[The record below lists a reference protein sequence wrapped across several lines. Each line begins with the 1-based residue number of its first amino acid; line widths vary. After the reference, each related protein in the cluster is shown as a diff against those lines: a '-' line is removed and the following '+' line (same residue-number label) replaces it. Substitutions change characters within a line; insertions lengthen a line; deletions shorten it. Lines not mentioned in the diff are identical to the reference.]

1 MFKKYI
7 KLIEAAGLGIV
18 LIAWALQ
25 WGLTEK
31 MGNATDK
38 FKQLIKEVN
47 NVHTQISRGIST
59 KNEAAITRALLNN
72 DSLPDDMYAKSI
84 YTWQS
89 PEVRCYWLR
98 EFNNDIDEI
107 THMIEI
113 ILNTE
118 KKYNLESNPYC
129 NQIKKDLD
137 SFRKKV
143 QSNFEINH
151 AFANISIP
159 DPNKIPPEKAFEYSS
174 QISGIL
180 HKMEEPIN
188 YTIDALISKKRHN
201 SCIYRVAFVFG
212 SILLILSKIIEWLYD
227 IKEPLKSKKI

>member
-7 KLIEAAGLGIV
+7 KLIEAVGLGIV
-18 LIAWALQ
+18 LIAWILQ

-31 MGNATDK
+31 MDHATDN
-38 FKQLIKEVN
+38 FKQLIKEIN

-59 KNEAAITRALLNN
+59 KNEAAITRALLND
-72 DSLPDDMYAKSI
+72 DSLSDDMNAKSI

-89 PEVRCYWLR
+89 PQVRYYWLR

-113 ILNTE
+113 TLNTE
-118 KKYNLESNPYC
+118 KEYNLESNPYC
-129 NQIKKDLD
+129 NRIKKDLD

-151 AFANISIP
+151 AFANTPIP

-174 QISGIL
+174 QISRFL

-188 YTIDALISKKRHN
+188 YTIDALINKKKHN
-201 SCIYRVAFVFG
+201 SCIYRVAFGFG
-212 SILLILSKIIEWLYD
+212 SILLILSKIIEWLYS
-227 IKEPLKSKKI
+227 IKKG